1 MYERELM
8 DASCRVALA
17 ALLHDIGKFAERA
30 RIQGAEELDAHGTKR
45 RDINI
50 QLYCPQYDG
59 RYTHIHAAYTA
70 IAFDLLERHFP
81 EIVGED
87 MFPFAPWSARGADDS
102 VINAAAMHHQP
113 ETFLQWIIAT
123 ADRVASG
130 FEREKFEQYNT
141 SSDEKQE
148 KGSHYAVRQLT
159 IFEQIQLSGG
169 AEDRRDNWHYP
180 LRPMSPESIF
190 PMGPGEFGPRDSTA
204 GQAEYRKLWQEFV
217 EALKDI
223 PESHRASLPLWLDH
237 FESLWQCFTHAI
249 PSATFK
255 VRPDVSLYDH
265 SKAVAALAVA
275 LWRYHHDRGD
285 DRENVRKAM
294 SARADWDEEKLL
306 LIQGDFSG
314 IQDFIFSAGGETQRR
329 AAKLLRGR
337 SFYVSLLTECAALKV
352 LETLS
357 LPSTSQ
363 VINAAG
369 KFLIVAPN
377 TEAVKA
383 ALQSVQDELDSWF
396 LDHTYGL
403 SGIGL
408 AWLPAR
414 CNDFLHGESGTSP
427 FQELMRRLF
436 DHLDEAKLRRFR
448 LAEGS
453 RPSVFQGFLER
464 FDPGKGECK
473 IDGRSPAQRRLD
485 ETRDIWV
492 SNLAYD
498 QVMTGKWLSTHERLL
513 IARNSLGHNTL
524 MLPLFGY
531 HISFT
536 RDEEITGRFGAEA
549 RSGNLV
555 RAWDFSLPESGDAP
569 LWNGYARRYIN
580 AYVPRFG
587 ENEWES
593 KKYHDIEDSEEFE
606 QRWKEIKTLNHI
618 ACDDRRMETGD
629 DGEERPVGLAAL
641 MTLKGDVDNLG
652 LIMQRGMKRPTFAKM
667 AALSRQL
674 NAFFCVWLPW
684 QCRKEFV
691 NTYTVFAGG
700 DDFFLIGPWHS
711 TIALARRMRQEFA
724 RYVASNPEIHF
735 SAALSMTKPG
745 LPIRHLARFAEDS
758 LDRAKNH
765 HQEKNSVTCY
775 SIPVTWQ
782 QFEEL
787 MKCKAELE
795 SIDAKL
801 GESKLST
808 AYVYALL
815 TYTDMAEMVEVR
827 PENALWHSQFVYRTR
842 RMLESSIR
850 SGDDPARAEA
860 RRSAMMN
867 KLAEAIAHRG
877 IETFRSAYKIALFTW
892 LYQKRK

>member
-30 RIQGAEELDAHGTKR
+30 RIQEAEELDVHGTKR

-50 QLYCPQYDG
+50 QLYCPQYNG
-59 RYTHIHAAYTA
+59 RNTRIHAAYTA

-87 MFPFAPWSARGADDS
+87 MFPFAPWGNRGADDS
-102 VINAAAMHHQP
+102 VINAAAMHHKP

-130 FEREKFEQYNT
+130 FEREEFEHNAAP
-141 SSDEKQE
+141 DERQK
-148 KGSHYAVRQLT
+148 KSNHYTARQLT
-159 IFEQIQLSGG
+159 IFEQIQLSKEG
-169 AEDRRDNWHYP
+169 DSRRDNWRYP
-180 LRPMSPESIF
+180 LRPLSPESIF
-190 PMGPGEFGPRDSTA
+190 PMGPGESEPGNNAA
-204 GQAEYRKLWQEFV
+204 GQAEYQRLWQEFIQ
-217 EALKDI
+217 ALKDI

-237 FESLWQCFTHAI
+237 FESLWQCFTHAV
-249 PSATFK
+249 PSATFE

-275 LWRYHHDRGD
+275 FWRYHHDRAD
-285 DRENVRKAM
+285 DQENVRNGM
-294 SARADWDEEKLL
+294 RGRADWDEQKLL
-306 LIQGDFSG
+306 LVQGDFSG

-352 LETLS
+352 LEALS

-377 TEAVKA
+377 TGDVHS
-383 ALQSVQDELDSWF
+383 ALQRVQDELDSWF

-408 AWLPAR
+408 AWLPAC
-414 CNDFLHGESGTSP
+414 CNDFLSGESGSSP
-427 FQELMRRLF
+427 FQGLMKRLF
-436 DHLDEAKLRRFR
+436 EQLEETKLRRFR
-448 LAEGS
+448 LTDGS
-453 RPSVFQGFLER
+453 TPPVFRGFLER

-473 IDGRSPAQRRLD
+473 IDGRSPAQRLLKG
-485 ETRDIWV
+485 TKDIWI
-492 SNLAYD
+492 SNLAHD
-498 QVMTGKWLSTHERLL
+498 QVMTGKFLSTHERLL
-513 IARNSLGHNTL
+513 ITRNSPDHNTL
-524 MLPLFGY
+524 IVPLLGY
-531 HISFT
+531 YVSFT
-536 RDEEITGRFGAEA
+536 RDEEITGKFGAEA

-555 RAWDFSLPESGDAP
+555 RAWDFALPKRGDAP
-569 LWNGYARRYIN
+569 LWNGYARRHIN

-587 ENEWES
+587 EMNVWES
-593 KKYHDIEDSEEFE
+593 KKYQDIEGSEEFE
-606 QRWKEIKTLNHI
+606 KSPDEIKTFNHL
-618 ACDDRRMETGD
+618 ACDDRRMEAGD
-629 DGEERPVGLAAL
+629 DGTERPVGVVAL

-652 LIMQRGMKRPTFAKM
+652 LIMQKGMKRPTFAKM

-684 QCRKEFV
+684 ECRKEFI

-700 DDFFLIGPWHS
+700 DDFFLIGPWNS
-711 TIALARRMRQEFA
+711 TIALARRMRQDFTH
-724 RYVASNPEIHF
+724 YVASNPEIHF
-735 SAALSMTKPG
+735 SAGLSMTKAG
-745 LPIRHLARFAEDS
+745 LPIRQLARFAEDS
-758 LDRAKNH
+758 LEKAKSH
-765 HQEKNSVTCY
+765 HSDKNSVTCY
-775 SIPVTWQ
+775 GIPVTWQ

-787 MKCKAELE
+787 MKCKDELEGIDAEL
-795 SIDAKL
+795 K
-801 GESKLST
+801 GSKLST
-808 AYVYALL
+808 GYVYALL
-815 TYTDMAEMVEVR
+815 SYTNMADMVEVR

-842 RMLESSIR
+842 RMLETSIR
-850 SGDDPARAEA
+850 SGDDPEGAED
-860 RRSAMMN
+860 RRRVMMD
-867 KLAEAIAHRG
+867 KLADALAYRG
-877 IETFRSAYKIALFTW
+877 IEVFKKAYNIALFTW